1 MKKTIFEG
9 ETVLKTWKECTLTNK
24 RVWLEKEVSG
34 QFLYKGFPLNQFQ
47 GAFVGKTSF
56 PWLLYIGVGIMA
68 LSLLVS
74 ISANNNKFSS
84 FLSVFCIGLVCLG
97 LWHFL
102 KRAQV
107 IFSSSEVKIEIQ
119 LHATNEEFQS
129 ALNFVSD
136 IEQAA
141 LLQDK
146 HKQQAA

>member
-1 MKKTIFEG
+1 MKKAIFEG
-9 ETVLKTWKECTLTNK
+9 ENVLKTWKDCTLTNK
-24 RVWLEKEVSG
+24 RVWFEKEVSG

-68 LSLLVS
+68 LSLLTFTS
-74 ISANNNKFSS
+74 SNNKFSA
-84 FLSVFCIGLVCLG
+84 FLSIFCIGLICIG

-129 ALNFVSD
+129 ALNFVSE

-141 LLQDK
+141 LLQEK
-146 HKQQAA
+146 QKQQAA

>member
-1 MKKTIFEG
+1 MKKTIFES
-9 ETVLKTWKECTLTNK
+9 ETVLKTWKDCTLTNK

-56 PWLLYIGVGIMA
+56 PWLLYVGVGIMA
-68 LSLLVS
+68 LSLLAFT
-74 ISANNNKFSS
+74 SANNKFSV
-84 FLSVFCIGLVCLG
+84 FLSVFCIGLICVG

-107 IFSSSEVKIEIQ
+107 IFGSSEVKIEIQ
-119 LHATNEEFQS
+119 LHATDEEFQS

-141 LLQDK
+141 LLQDDK
-146 HKQQAA
+146 QKQQAA